1 MLFAKKLSY
10 LPESAVQAGAGAVAT
25 LFHDAVM
32 TPAEGLDT
40 TRAER
45 LKNVYLE
52 KYVPS
57 AHSIFYLLFFSFMY
71 LVMPSEVYQYFSCQA
86 AYADV
91 LFQAQALDFLCQVH
105 IQEQIRMITF
115 I

>member
-40 TRAER
+40 TKAER
-45 LKNVYLE
+45 LKNVY
-52 KYVPS
+52 
-57 AHSIFYLLFFSFMY
+57 
-71 LVMPSEVYQYFSCQA
+71 
-86 AYADV
+86 
-91 LFQAQALDFLCQVH
+91 
-105 IQEQIRMITF
+105 
-115 I
+115 

>member
-40 TRAER
+40 TRAEL
-45 LKNVYLE
+45 LKTCIKKNMCLLLIRFFIFFFFF
-52 KYVPS
+52 YVFS
-57 AHSIFYLLFFSFMY
+57 YAVWSVSIF
-71 LVMPSEVYQYFSCQA
+71 
-86 AYADV
+86 
-91 LFQAQALDFLCQVH
+91 
-105 IQEQIRMITF
+105 
-115 I
+115 

>member
-1 MLFAKKLSY
+1 
-10 LPESAVQAGAGAVAT
+10 
-25 LFHDAVM
+25 
-32 TPAEGLDT
+32 
-40 TRAER
+40 
-45 LKNVYLE
+45 
-52 KYVPS
+52 
-57 AHSIFYLLFFSFMY
+57 MY
-71 LVMPSEVYQYFSCQA
+71 LVMPSEVSQYFSCQA